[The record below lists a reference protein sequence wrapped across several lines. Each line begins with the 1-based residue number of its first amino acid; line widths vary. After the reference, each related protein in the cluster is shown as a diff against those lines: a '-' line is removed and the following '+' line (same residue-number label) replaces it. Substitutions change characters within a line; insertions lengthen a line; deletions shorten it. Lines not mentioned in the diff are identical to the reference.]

1 MSLQLHP
8 ALRAFGVGVGG
19 LVLLVGGS
27 LAAYSGLKSLAQAGT
42 PAPPAPPASTAA
54 KQPAQGADPA
64 ATLRRAH
71 LLAKKSH
78 GDWTLLSVD
87 DQRLLN
93 SVTGGHGRDLLHSM
107 ARERSAGKPRR
118 IE

>member
-42 PAPPAPPASTAA
+42 PAPPASAAA
-54 KQPAQGADPA
+54 KQPAPLTAFSFSP
-64 ATLRRAH
+64 
-71 LLAKKSH
+71 
-78 GDWTLLSVD
+78 
-87 DQRLLN
+87 
-93 SVTGGHGRDLLHSM
+93 
-107 ARERSAGKPRR
+107 E
-118 IE
+118 

>member
-8 ALRAFGVGVGG
+8 ALRALGVGVGG

-42 PAPPAPPASTAA
+42 PAPPASTAA